1 MSALT
6 PDETILGLLAHQPQ
20 HGYQL
25 LEAFH
30 DPDRLAGAW
39 KMSASQ
45 MYAVLKRLE
54 AGGLISGASVA
65 SPVAPTRTEY
75 AITAAGRAALHGWLE
90 APDPSPSIRYVRVQF
105 ISRLYIAGLLG
116 WPVMPIIDRQRA
128 ACRAERDL
136 RLADAAALDTGIG
149 WLAADI
155 AIAQL
160 DAVLAWIDRCEIT
173 LQPT

>member
-39 KMSASQ
+39 KMSAS
-45 MYAVLKRLE
+45 
-54 AGGLISGASVA
+54 LISGASVA